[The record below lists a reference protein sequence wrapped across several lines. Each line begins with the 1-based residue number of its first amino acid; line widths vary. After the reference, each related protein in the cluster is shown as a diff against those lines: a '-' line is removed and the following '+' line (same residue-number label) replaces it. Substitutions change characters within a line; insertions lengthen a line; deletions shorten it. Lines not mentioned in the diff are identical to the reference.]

1 MRYGTWG
8 LAAAAAYAGLDH
20 LGRTWGSTSE
30 ERRRPLPGDELIPHP
45 MVVTNHAITTRGRR
59 EDVWPW
65 LAQMGW
71 HRGGWYT
78 YRWVDRVL
86 FPANA
91 PSADVIV
98 LDYQGL
104 AVGDRIPDGPPQSGC
119 DFVVE
124 RVEPPSLL
132 VLRSRSHLPP
142 WPKDRWLDWVWTYSL
157 TQDTDR
163 QVRLQLRTTAS
174 LGPPWLALAYRALV
188 WTDFVMSRSH
198 LRGIEGRVAGN
209 VVMEGREVG

>member
-1 MRYGTWG
+1 VRHGTWG
-8 LAAAAAYAGLDH
+8 LAAAAAYAGLCH
-20 LGRTWGSTSE
+20 LGRTWGSTTE
-30 ERRRPLPGDELIPHP
+30 ERRRSLPGDELIPGP
-45 MVVTNHAITTRGRR
+45 MVVTNHAITIRGRR

-65 LAQMGW
+65 LTQMGW

-78 YRWVDRVL
+78 YRWIDRVL

-91 PSADVIV
+91 PSADVI
-98 LDYQGL
+98 LAEYQDL
-104 AVGDRIPDGPPQSGC
+104 AAGDRIPDGPPESGC

-124 RVEPPSLL
+124 QVEAPSLL

-174 LGPPWLALAYRALV
+174 LGPPWLALVYRALV

-198 LRGIEGRVAGN
+198 LRGIEARVAGN